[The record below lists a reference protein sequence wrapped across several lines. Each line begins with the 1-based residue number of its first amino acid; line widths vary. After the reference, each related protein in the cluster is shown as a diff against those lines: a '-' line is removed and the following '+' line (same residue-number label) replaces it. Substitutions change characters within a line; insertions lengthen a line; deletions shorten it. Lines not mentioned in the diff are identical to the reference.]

1 MTDDP
6 AYLLFPSFCGE
17 IRYQFFIFIFFVNDI
32 VDVMREATSYEMI
45 PSYFVLAVNELGCYW
60 RE

>member
-17 IRYQFFIFIFFVNDI
+17 IRCRFFIFIFVVNDV
-32 VDVMREATSYEMI
+32 VDVMRDATSYEMI
-45 PSYFVLAVNELGCYW
+45 PSNITLAANELGCNW